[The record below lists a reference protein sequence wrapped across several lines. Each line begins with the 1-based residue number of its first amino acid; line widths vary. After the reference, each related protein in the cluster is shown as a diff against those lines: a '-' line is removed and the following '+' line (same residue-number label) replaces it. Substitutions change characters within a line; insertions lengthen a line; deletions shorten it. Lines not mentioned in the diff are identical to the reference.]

1 MSEPVKR
8 GRGRTKG
15 SKNRPGTTNVGRP
28 RKDGQPTRVRNM
40 PVAEQSRQEHGR
52 DIVTPTDASKN
63 SNSESRNLP
72 KAPQPVSSQ
81 DIMELRRSA
90 DLRGTPSG
98 PLHARVAGSE
108 QGRLIFAS
116 GQLSVAKPPVS
127 QYSAPT
133 TPDHVVSEVHAY
145 RLHGH
150 SGQIEDVIIG
160 QTHASI

>member
-1 MSEPVKR
+1 MHSGASQGAAHRSSAIE
-8 GRGRTKG
+8 
-15 SKNRPGTTNVGRP
+15 
-28 RKDGQPTRVRNM
+28 
-40 PVAEQSRQEHGR
+40 

-133 TPDHVVSEVHAY
+133 TPDHVVSEVVTPKSSLSLLTIRADHEASTDPRPEHAY

>member
-28 RKDGQPTRVRNM
+28 RKDGQPTRVRNT

-52 DIVTPTDASKN
+52 VPMHSGASQGAAHRSSAIEDIVTPTDASKN

-72 KAPQPVSSQ
+72 RAPQPVSSQ

-98 PLHARVAGSE
+98 PLHARVAGFE

-133 TPDHVVSEVHAY
+133 TPDHFT
-145 RLHGH
+145 LLL
-150 SGQIEDVIIG
+150 QIG
-160 QTHASI
+160 